1 MNKKRIFYNTIK
13 ELSSNTVGFCVC
25 GEKTC
30 FKDCKVCDILLNDK
44 LNGKENKAYKSLH
57 SNDSISKL

>member
-1 MNKKRIFYNTIK
+1 MSKKIIFYNAIK
-13 ELSSNTVGFCVC
+13 EGFCVC

-44 LNGKENKAYKSLH
+44 LNGKENKAYKSVH
-57 SNDSISKL
+57 PNDGISKL

>member
-1 MNKKRIFYNTIK
+1 MSKKIIFYNAIK
-13 ELSSNTVGFCVC
+13 EGFCVC

-44 LNGKENKAYKSLH
+44 LNLDTQAIII
-57 SNDSISKL
+57 SIIFMRYITKR